1 MKRGDKIH
9 YINERLKMTII
20 TTTKK
25 SLRKEWIV
33 EKKLYKGKGS
43 LLVYEPQ
50 KEVAKKI
57 ISEFYTNDLVT
68 LCAPPQ
74 WGKTGVSLFVSYM
87 MARKKDIDPNNV
99 FFITAMSDRSW
110 LEQTK
115 ERVLPMWRNNVY
127 HRNTLHYLEDRI
139 DRLKRE
145 KKDRNILIIID
156 ECHLAN
162 KRDFTI
168 GKIFDSID
176 LKNPDTLKEKNIKIL
191 QISATPSNTLIDAED
206 WQHHAKVCPRFND
219 NYVSFQTLLDE
230 DRLRES
236 FNLMTD
242 EGCNDYFTEVCLDTP
257 KYHFIRSVSAGPT
270 GRATYSLTKT
280 CLQKQCLKHN
290 TELIELNMTKTQGQ
304 IKKIFQNLDK
314 QPSKH
319 TFILIKN
326 MLGASKTISDKFIG
340 SVHESLPR
348 EKDNSSEIQGLP
360 GRMCGWT
367 KRRGISGPRIYCKTE
382 IVENYLKLYDSGFD
396 FHIEDL
402 LWKDSRLKVNGDGK
416 IKSTESYI
424 SIKEKEE
431 EQHRDY
437 HTLTNERTS
446 V

>member
-1 MKRGDKIH
+1 M
-9 YINERLKMTII
+9 
-20 TTTKK
+20 TTKK
-25 SLRKEWIV
+25 SLRKEWIS
-33 EKKLYKGKGS
+33 EKKQYKKGGS
-43 LLVYEPQ
+43 LLVHDPQ

-57 ISEFYTNDLVT
+57 ISEFSSNDLVT

-87 MARKKDIDPNNV
+87 MAIKGGIDPNNV

-110 LEQTK
+110 LLQTK

-127 HRNTLHYLEDRI
+127 HRNTLHYLEDRVG
-139 DRLKRE
+139 RLKRE
-145 KKDRNILIIID
+145 KKDKNILIIVD
-156 ECHLAN
+156 ECHIAN
-162 KRDFTI
+162 RRDFTLGNI
-168 GKIFDSID
+168 IESLN

-206 WQHHAKVCPRFND
+206 WPNHAKVCPKFNN
-219 NYVSFQTLLDE
+219 NYVSFQTFLDE
-230 DRLRES
+230 DRLRDPH
-236 FNLMTD
+236 NLMTE
-242 EGCNDYFTEVCLDTP
+242 EGCGNYFSEVCADTP
-257 KYHFIRSVSAGPT
+257 KYHFVRSVSAGPT

-280 CLQKQCLKHN
+280 SLQKQCSKYN
-290 TELIELNMTKTQGQ
+290 AELIELNMIKTQSQ
-304 IKKIFQNLDK
+304 IKEIFRNLDK

-326 MLGASKTISDKFIG
+326 MLGASKTITDKFIG

-396 FHIEDL
+396 FHMEDL

-416 IKSTESYI
+416 IKSIESYI
-424 SIKEKEE
+424 SIKEKED
-431 EQHRDY
+431 EQHGDSD
-437 HTLTNERTS
+437 TLTNGRTS
-446 V
+446 IQI

>member
-1 MKRGDKIH
+1 
-9 YINERLKMTII
+9 MTII
-20 TTTKK
+20 TTTNK
-25 SLRKEWIV
+25 SLRKEWIA
-33 EKKLYKGKGS
+33 EKKLYKVKGS

-57 ISEFYTNDLVT
+57 IYEFSSNDLVT

-87 MARKKDIDPNNV
+87 MTSKGGIDPNNV

-110 LEQTK
+110 LLQTK
-115 ERVLPMWRNNVY
+115 GRVLPMWRKNVY
-127 HRNTLHYLEDRI
+127 HRNTLHYFEDRI

-176 LKNPDTLKEKNIKIL
+176 IKNPDTLKEKNIKIL

-206 WQHHAKVCPRFND
+206 WPNHAKVCPKFNN
-219 NYVSFQTLLDE
+219 NYVSFQTFLDE
-230 DRLRES
+230 DRLRDPH
-236 FNLMTD
+236 NLMTE
-242 EGCNDYFTEVCLDTP
+242 EGSGNYFSEVCADTP

-270 GRATYSLTKT
+270 GRATYSLTRT
-280 CLQKQCLKHN
+280 SLQKQCSKYN
-290 TELIELNMTKTQGQ
+290 AELIELNMTKTQGQ
-304 IKKIFQNLDK
+304 IKKIFRDLDK
-314 QPSKH
+314 QPEKH

>member
-1 MKRGDKIH
+1 MA
-9 YINERLKMTII
+9 
-20 TTTKK
+20 TKK
-25 SLRKEWIV
+25 QLKREWIA
-33 EKKLYKGKGS
+33 EKKLYREDGS
-43 LLVYEPQ
+43 LLVHEPQ
-50 KEVAKKI
+50 KEVAKQI
-57 ISEFYTNDLVT
+57 ISGFSKNDLVT

-87 MARKKDIDPNNV
+87 MARKKGIDPNNV

-145 KKDRNILIIID
+145 KKDRDILIIID

-162 KRDFTI
+162 RRDFTI
-168 GKIFDSID
+168 GKIID
-176 LKNPDTLKEKNIKIL
+176 NINIKDPRVLREKNIKIL

-206 WQHHAKVCPRFND
+206 WPNHVKICPRFNN
-219 NYVSFQTLLDE
+219 NYVSFQTFLDE
-230 DRLRES
+230 DRLREP
-236 FNLMTD
+236 FNLTTE
-242 EGCNDYFTEVCLDTP
+242 EGCDDYFSEVCLGNPEYHNP

-270 GRATYSLTKT
+270 GKAIYSLTKT
-280 CLQKQCLKHN
+280 CLQKQCSKYN
-290 TELIELNMTKTQGQ
+290 TELIELNMTKTRGQ

-314 QPSKH
+314 QPEKH

-326 MLGASKTISDKFIG
+326 MLGASKTLSDKFIG
-340 SVHESLPR
+340 SVHESLPT

-367 KRRGISGPRIYCKTE
+367 KRRGINGPKIYCQRE

-396 FHIEDL
+396 FHQEDL
-402 LWKDSRLKVNGDGK
+402 IWKDSRLKINEQGK
-416 IKSTESYI
+416 INSKESYI
-424 SIKEKEE
+424 SIKEKEN
-431 EQHRDY
+431 DIS
-437 HTLTNERTS
+437 HTDERTKDGTTLNENGRTTNGRTS
-446 V
+446 IQI